1 MQTQAQLT
9 SAVLHSTREEKTNQ
23 RPSMASCS
31 QHLLSAVAIFSV
43 LAAAAT
49 ATSMYTCYEGV
60 GLPVDPLQGCHYYV
74 TSQTCGFVPLLPIEV
89 MKDRCCR
96 ELAAISSNCRCEGL
110 RVFIDRA
117 FPPSQSQ
124 GGGPPQPP
132 LAPRCPTEVKR
143 DFARTLALPGQ
154 CNLPT
159 IHGGPYCV
167 FP

>member
-1 MQTQAQLT
+1 
-9 SAVLHSTREEKTNQ
+9 
-23 RPSMASCS
+23 MASCS

-43 LAAAAT
+43 LAGVAT
-49 ATSMYTCYEGV
+49 ATSIYTCYEGM
-60 GLPVDPLQGCHYYV
+60 GLPVNPLQGCRFYV
-74 TSQTCGFVPLLPIEV
+74 ASQTCGAVPLLPIEV
-89 MKDRCCR
+89 MKDWCCR
-96 ELAAISSNCRCEGL
+96 ELAGISSNCRCEGL

-124 GGGPPQPP
+124 GAPPQLPP
-132 LAPRCPTEVKR
+132 LATECPAEVKR

-159 IHGGPYCV
+159 IHGGAYCV